1 MLVMHP
7 GTAVPLGLAAT
18 AAACLAYGAGYEV
31 RAFRLRRID
40 VPLLPSGERPLR
52 ILHLSDLHMTPR
64 QRRKREWVR
73 SLAGLDP
80 DLVVNTGDNFGHLRA
95 VPYILDALGPL
106 LERPG
111 VFVFGSNDYYS
122 PELKNPGRYL
132 AGPSTRK
139 GPVGRVPDLP
149 ADELRLALQDAGWEY
164 AGNARARLK
173 VDGRVVDVVG
183 VDDPHVRRDRYD
195 EVAGRADP
203 SADLSI
209 GVLHAPYTRVLDRMA
224 ADGHQ
229 LILAGHTHGGQ
240 VRVPFFGALVTNC
253 DLDRSRARGLSR
265 HPRSPLAVV
274 AGRPDTPAAGRAD
287 PRAVGRAD
295 PRTAGHANPPPAG
308 GADPRAAGQVRAA
321 VARQAWLHVSAGL
334 GTSPFAPVR
343 FACPPE
349 ATLLTLV
356 PRS

>member
-1 MLVMHP
+1 MWAMRSGQLTP
-7 GTAVPLGLAAT
+7 RGAALPLGLAAT
-18 AAACLAYGAGYEV
+18 ATTCLAYGFGYEV
-31 RAFRLRRID
+31 RAFRLRRVD
-40 VPLLPSGERPLR
+40 VPVLARGERSLR

-64 QRRKREWVR
+64 QSRKREWVR

-95 VPYILDALGPL
+95 VPHILDALGPL

-111 VFVFGSNDYYS
+111 AFVFGSNDYYS
-122 PELKNPGRYL
+122 PVLVNPGRYL
-132 AGPSTRK
+132 VGPSTRK
-139 GPVGRVPDLP
+139 GALDRAADLP
-149 ADELRLALQDAGWEY
+149 AGELRAALVDAGWEY
-164 AGNARARLK
+164 VANARTRIKL
-173 VDGRVVDVVG
+173 DGRVIDVVG

-195 EVAGRADP
+195 EVAGPADP
-203 SADLSI
+203 AADLSI

-240 VRVPFFGALVTNC
+240 LRVPFYGALVTNC
-253 DLDRSRARGLSR
+253 DLDPSRARGLSR
-265 HPRSPLAVV
+265 HPQH
-274 AGRPDTPAAGRAD
+274 PDDALDRG
-287 PRAVGRAD
+287 
-295 PRTAGHANPPPAG
+295 
-308 GADPRAAGQVRAA
+308 
-321 VARQAWLHVSAGL
+321 ARQSWLHVSAGL